1 MDNTFLKIEEH
12 LLKDSKPSVFL
23 KEFILNNIQSDSP
36 LYILK
41 TLKSILQEPKHHPEG
56 DVLEHTMQVVDIAA
70 KYRDL
75 SKDKREFM
83 WSALLHDLGKIKAT
97 KLRKGRWTAYNHDS
111 IGFSMVKELL
121 EKITSDKEFINKVSL
136 LVKNHMIYLYITRNL
151 PFGDSLEDIYKVLDL
166 NDLFLLIL
174 SDRLGRNVTNVNKQ
188 QEILTSL
195 NNFIKYVDKVLNK
208 DYNLLQ
214 LII

>member
-1 MDNTFLKIEEH
+1 MDSIFLKIEEH
-12 LLKDSKPSVFL
+12 LLDDLKPSLFL
-23 KEFILNNIQSDSP
+23 RDFILNHIDKENP

-41 TLKSILQEPKHHPEG
+41 KLESILQEPKHHPEG

-70 KYRDL
+70 KYRFL
-75 SKDKREFM
+75 SNNKREFM
-83 WSALLHDLGKIKAT
+83 WSALLHDIGKIKAT

-111 IGFSMVKELL
+111 IGFSMTKELL
-121 EKITSDKEFINKVSL
+121 EKINLNKQFIDKVSL
-136 LVKNHMIYLYITRNL
+136 LVKNHMIYLYITKNL

-174 SDRLGRNVTNVNKQ
+174 SDRLGRNVIDTDKQ
-188 QEILTSL
+188 QEILASL
-195 NNFIKYVDKVLNK
+195 NNFIQYVDKKLNK

>member
-1 MDNTFLKIEEH
+1 MDSTFLKIEEH
-12 LLKDSKPSVFL
+12 ILNDIKPSVFL
-23 KEFILNNIQSDSP
+23 REFILNNMQSDNS

-56 DVLEHTMQVVDIAA
+56 DVFEHTMQVVDIAA
-70 KYRDL
+70 KYRHL
-75 SKDKREFM
+75 SKNKKEFM

-121 EKITSDKEFINKVSL
+121 EKITSDKEFIDNVSL
-136 LVKNHMIYLYITRNL
+136 LVKNHMIYLYVTKNL

-174 SDRLGRNVTNVNKQ
+174 SDRLGRDVTEIEKQ

-195 NNFIKYVDKVLNK
+195 NNFIKYVDKKLNK